1 MINPKEIKIKDESAK
16 YFSNFDIGFLV
27 IKQCNK
33 RIGT

>member
-27 IKQCNK
+27 INQCNK